1 MNHKLRVAV
10 RVDVDPGHVTLLATG
25 CLTRSNYPVLLHIMR
40 RAQQLASGS
49 SLQVD
54 LTQSSH
60 LDLEVLEY
68 LRHMEGRETEATDRS
83 DADDTLSTP
92 HTFQLTLIEPA
103 QLPVC
108 LVHAGMDGERMAGLD
123 GEILSG
129 LGSDNMLS
137 ISEAA
142 FGAVSGSSTVGHAKP
157 ASEGGVDLSF
167 YLEGTLEPAS
177 TVAAM
182 PDENLAELADA
193 LYRHL
198 DTRKPL
204 FGAHTWYDFAADEL
218 QRRQAEGPGAPS
230 AWPQCELA
238 MG

>member
-1 MNHKLRVAV
+1 MNHKLRVTV
-10 RVDVDPGHVTLLATG
+10 RVDIDPGHVTLLVTG

-40 RAQQLASGS
+40 RARQLASGS
-49 SLQVD
+49 FLQMD

-68 LRHMEGRETEATDRS
+68 LRHLEGRETEANDRR
-83 DADDTLSTP
+83 DADDTRSAP
-92 HTFQLTLIEPA
+92 PAFQLTLTEPA
-103 QLPVC
+103 ELPVC
-108 LVHAGMDGERMAGLD
+108 LVHAGVDGERMAGLD

-129 LGSDNMLS
+129 LGSDDMLS

-142 FGAVSGSSTVGHAKP
+142 FGAVSAISHVGDAKP
-157 ASEGGVDLSF
+157 AWEGGVNLSF

-182 PDENLAELADA
+182 SDESLAELADA

-198 DTRKPL
+198 DTRKPF

-218 QRRQAEGPGAPS
+218 QRRHAEGS
-230 AWPQCELA
+230 ATPPQDELA